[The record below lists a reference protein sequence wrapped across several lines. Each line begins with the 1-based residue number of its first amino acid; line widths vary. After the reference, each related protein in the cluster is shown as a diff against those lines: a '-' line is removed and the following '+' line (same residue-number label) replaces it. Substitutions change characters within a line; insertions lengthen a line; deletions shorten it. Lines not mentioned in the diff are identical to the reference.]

1 MVKSQKMF
9 LYSLYYFVQPIIP
22 NTKKYSLLS
31 FKTRN
36 SKLRNQTMFVSLLKK
51 WLRFKLFTVIINNN
65 NNNTNRLFPS
75 ECDQQQDDSPWCEAG
90 SCGSGSTSPG
100 TSGPPDGARS
110 CWARGQRGNQGTSSL
125 LWAGWFCQEGIKVT
139 QVETEHPTD
148 LDCSRL
154 LIKSQSKI

>member
-1 MVKSQKMF
+1 
-9 LYSLYYFVQPIIP
+9 
-22 NTKKYSLLS
+22 
-31 FKTRN
+31 
-36 SKLRNQTMFVSLLKK
+36 MFVSLLKQL
-51 WLRFKLFTVIINNN
+51 LRIKLFTVIINN

-110 CWARGQRGNQGTSSL
+110 CWARGQRGNQGTSWL
-125 LWAGWFCQEGIKVT
+125 LWAGWFCWEGIKVT
-139 QVETEHPTD
+139 QVEAERPAD

-154 LIKSQSKI
+154 LIKPQDWNINTMKCTNVLEIRKVLSWNKTHQNET